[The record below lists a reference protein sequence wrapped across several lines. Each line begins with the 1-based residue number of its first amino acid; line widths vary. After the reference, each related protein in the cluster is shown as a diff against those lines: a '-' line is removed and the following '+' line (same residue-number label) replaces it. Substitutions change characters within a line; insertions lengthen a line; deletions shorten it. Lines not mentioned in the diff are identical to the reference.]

1 MPPAILR
8 FLARRTGTLVR
19 IITGENIVLLEQLR
33 LGQLDLVVGRLAA
46 PEQMAGLNFAHL
58 YAEPVRFV
66 VRAGHPLLGRAP
78 LDFSSIHDFLV
89 LMPSEGSVIRPFVER
104 FLIEHGVGDLRS
116 EIETVSDS
124 FGRAM
129 VRQTD
134 AVWII
139 SEGVVASDL
148 EEGTLVALA
157 VDTAETRGAV
167 GLTTRA
173 NIPFPPAVD
182 LLSQIVRETVGQ
194 FGL

>member
-1 MPPAILR
+1 
-8 FLARRTGTLVR
+8 
-19 IITGENIVLLEQLR
+19 
-33 LGQLDLVVGRLAA
+33 
-46 PEQMAGLNFAHL
+46 
-58 YAEPVRFV
+58 VRFV
-66 VRAGHPLLGRAP
+66 VRAGHPLLGQAP